1 VYVWEIERICM
12 NVDVGMEIDR
22 GVINIDIIMLV
33 VVDYKQKKIRKKD
46 KKK

>member
-1 VYVWEIERICM
+1 M

-22 GVINIDIIMLV
+22 GVINIDIIIL